1 MQDYLQLLKLSLLNI
16 GLDELDHNWDFD
28 NVISPFSRMYYIT
41 KGNAKVYHNNT
52 VFYLKPNYI
61 YLIPSLTYSRYKC
74 DVFHEQ
80 YYISFLEEVS
90 NGLSIYDFKKF
101 IYEIKATEKDLFY
114 FKRLLEINPN
124 RTLINNDPKVY
135 DNKPTLYKFNDQNEN
150 LKTNH
155 YLETQGILSILFSR
169 FIEDS
174 LEKDTVFT
182 KSNIEKAIVYI
193 SENLHTKLTVK
204 DLADYCYLSID
215 HFSRSFYENFGARPI
230 KYIQTRR
237 IQRAQLLLLT
247 TLDSLKD
254 ISEKVGIENMSYF
267 IKLFKKVTGKTP
279 NEFRKEQLK
288 I

>member
-1 MQDYLQLLKLSLLNI
+1 MQDYLQLLKLSFLNI
-16 GLDELDHNWDFD
+16 GLDALDDNWDFD

-52 VFYLKPNYI
+52 VFHLKPNHM

-80 YYISFLEEVS
+80 YYISFLEEVA
-90 NGLSIYDFKKF
+90 NGLSIFNLKKF
-101 IYEIKATEKDLFY
+101 IYEIKATEKDLIH
-114 FKRLLEINPN
+114 FKRLLEINPQ
-124 RTLINNDPKVY
+124 RTLVNNDPKVY

-150 LKTNH
+150 LKTSH
-155 YLETQGILSILFSR
+155 YLETQGILSILFSK

-174 LEKDTVFT
+174 SEKEKVFT

-193 SENLHTKLTVK
+193 SENLHTKLTVE
-204 DLADYCYLSID
+204 DLAAYCHLSKD
-215 HFSRSFYENFGARPI
+215 HFSRSFYQNFGMRPI
-230 KYIQTRR
+230 KYIQSRR
-237 IQRAQLLLLT
+237 VQRAQLLLLT

-267 IKLFKKVTGKTP
+267 IRLFKKFTGKTP
-279 NEFRKEQLK
+279 IEFRKEQLT